1 MVRGISI
8 APTLHLTKPRNH
20 VQGNKEATGAIS
32 HSSSSSRPESKTSE
46 NGYRQGPEIAESVK
60 SDTSQ
65 PDKLEILRRDF
76 KEIIEIN
83 KSEINKSQI
92 NKSEINRSENKPEI
106 LINDPEIVK
115 PEIKP
120 KPTANKQKPELKNS
134 TTDKNPVDKT
144 LVDKT
149 PVNKSIR
156 IEKLLKELL
165 NEVGITSETCTSFEL
180 DYKITDGTSKTYSSK
195 TESPKTE
202 SLKSEITS
210 TGVNKIN
217 MLNLTKQ
224 KNLGKSIMLAPNL
237 KSDSRNGTPL
247 PEKNPKICNIESMYR
262 QFDMELPQVG
272 NVQYQSDSSIIQVTW
287 RQERGFE
294 YNIKSDVYEKS

>member
-46 NGYRQGPEIAESVK
+46 NGSGRGPEIAESVK

-120 KPTANKQKPELKNS
+120 KPTANKQKQELKIS
-134 TTDKNPVDKT
+134 ATDKNTVDK
-144 LVDKT
+144 
-149 PVNKSIR
+149 IY
-156 IEKLLKELL
+156 
-165 NEVGITSETCTSFEL
+165 L
-180 DYKITDGTSKTYSSK
+180 DNI
-195 TESPKTE
+195 
-202 SLKSEITS
+202 
-210 TGVNKIN
+210 V
-217 MLNLTKQ
+217 
-224 KNLGKSIMLAPNL
+224 
-237 KSDSRNGTPL
+237 L
-247 PEKNPKICNIESMYR
+247 PYP
-262 QFDMELPQVG
+262 
-272 NVQYQSDSSIIQVTW
+272 
-287 RQERGFE
+287 
-294 YNIKSDVYEKS
+294 